1 MKKLFIL
8 AISSLVFFS
17 CNTATE
23 KTTEKEEENPKEE
36 TVKQEDHK
44 DDEKSETVELNNGA
58 KWVVNEEMKP
68 YVMKGEELLNNYAQ
82 TNQTDYKQLAADLK
96 AENEKLIKSCTMN
109 GKSHD
114 ELHKWLEPHL
124 KLTKHLE
131 KADDA
136 ANAKTLVTD
145 LQSSY
150 KSYHEYFN

>member
-8 AISSLVFFS
+8 AISSFVLLS
-17 CNTATE
+17 CNNTAE
-23 KTTEKEEENPKEE
+23 KSTVKEEETPKEE

-44 DDEKSETVELNNGA
+44 DDDTPETLELNNGA

-68 YVMKGEELLNNYAQ
+68 YVMKGEELVHNYTQ
-82 TNQTDYKQLAADLK
+82 KNQTDYKQLAADLK
-96 AENEKLIKSCTMN
+96 AENDKLIKSCTMN

>member
-8 AISSLVFFS
+8 AISSFVFLG
-17 CNTATE
+17 CNTAPE
-23 KTTEKEEENPKEE
+23 KTTEIAAENPKEE
-36 TVKQEDHK
+36 TAKHEDHK
-44 DDEKSETVELNNGA
+44 NDEKSETIELNNGA

-68 YVMKGEELLNNYAQ
+68 YVTKGEELVNNYVQ

-96 AENEKLIKSCTMN
+96 TENEKLIKSCTMN

-131 KADDA
+131 KADDVA
-136 ANAKTLVTD
+136 EAKTLVMD

-150 KSYHEYFN
+150 KNYHNYFN

>member
-8 AISSLVFFS
+8 ALSSFVLLS
-17 CNTATE
+17 CNN
-23 KTTEKEEENPKEE
+23 TTEKSTLKKEENPKEE
-36 TVKQEDHK
+36 TVKQEDPK
-44 DDEKSETVELNNGA
+44 DDDKSETVELNNGA

-68 YVMKGEELLNNYAQ
+68 YVMKGEEMVNDYVQ
-82 TNQTDYKQLAADLK
+82 TNRTDYKKLAADLK
-96 AENEKLIKSCTMN
+96 TENDKLIKSCTMN

-136 ANAKTLVTD
+136 AEAKTLVMD

-150 KSYHEYFN
+150 NNYHQYFN

>member
-8 AISSLVFFS
+8 AISSFVLLS
-17 CNTATE
+17 CNNTAE
-23 KTTEKEEENPKEE
+23 KSIVKEEEAPKEE

-44 DDEKSETVELNNGA
+44 DDDTPETVELNNGA

-68 YVMKGEELLNNYAQ
+68 YVMKGEELVNNYTQ
-82 TNQTDYKQLAADLK
+82 KNQTDYKQLAADLK
-96 AENEKLIKSCTMN
+96 AENDKLIKSCTMN

-131 KADDA
+131 KAGDVA
-136 ANAKTLVTD
+136 EAKTLVMD

-150 KSYHEYFN
+150 KNYHTYFN

>member
-8 AISSLVFFS
+8 TISSLVFLG
-17 CNTATE
+17 CNTAAE
-23 KTTEKEEENPKEE
+23 KTTEKVEDNPKEE
-36 TVKQEDHK
+36 SVKHEDHN
-44 DDEKSETVELNNGA
+44 EHENSETVELNSGA

-68 YVMKGEELLNNYAQ
+68 YVSKGEELVNSYAH
-82 TNQTDYKQLAADLK
+82 TNQTDYKQLASDLK
-96 AENEKLIKSCTMN
+96 AENDKLIKSCTMK

-131 KADDA
+131 KTENATE
-136 ANAKTLVTD
+136 AKTLVMD

-150 KSYHEYFN
+150 KNYHNFFN

>member
-8 AISSLVFFS
+8 ALSSFVLLS
-17 CNTATE
+17 CNNSAE
-23 KTTEKEEENPKEE
+23 KSTVKEEENSKEE
-36 TVKQEDHK
+36 TIKQKDHK
-44 DDEKSETVELNNGA
+44 DDDKSETVELNNGA

-68 YVMKGEELLNNYAQ
+68 YVVKGEELVNNYTQ
-82 TNQTDYKQLAADLK
+82 TNQTDYKKLAADLK
-96 AENEKLIKSCTMN
+96 TENDKLIKSCTMN

-136 ANAKTLVTD
+136 AEAKTLVMD

-150 KSYHEYFN
+150 NNYHQYFN

>member
-8 AISSLVFFS
+8 AISSFVLLS
-17 CNTATE
+17 CNNTAE
-23 KTTEKEEENPKEE
+23 KLTVKEKENSKEE

-44 DDEKSETVELNNGA
+44 DDDKSENVELNNGA

-68 YVMKGEELLNNYAQ
+68 YVTKGEELVNNYAQ
-82 TNQTDYKQLAADLK
+82 SNQTDYKQLAAELK
-96 AENEKLIKSCTMN
+96 AENEKLIKSCTMK

-131 KADDA
+131 KVDDA
-136 ANAKTLVTD
+136 AEAKTLVMD

-150 KSYHEYFN
+150 KNYHIYFN

>member
-8 AISSLVFFS
+8 AISSLVFYS

-23 KTTEKEEENPKEE
+23 KTTEKAEENPKEE

-44 DDEKSETVELNNGA
+44 GDDKSETIELNNGA

-68 YVMKGEELLNNYAQ
+68 YVMKGEELVNNYSQ
-82 TNQTDYKQLAADLK
+82 KNQTDYKQLAADLK